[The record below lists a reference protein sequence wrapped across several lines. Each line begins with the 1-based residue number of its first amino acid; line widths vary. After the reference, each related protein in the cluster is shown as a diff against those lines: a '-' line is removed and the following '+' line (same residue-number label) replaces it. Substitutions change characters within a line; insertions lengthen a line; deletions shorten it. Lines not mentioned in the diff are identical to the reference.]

1 MEVPIIEVDPALS
14 SRGKEVIDEDAVS
27 VTSNVVQNDDVGDI
41 LIDEVVSENGSMR
54 NEDVDV
60 PAEKV
65 SKIKTSTNKGRVDT
79 TEVTVEQPN
88 KHTRSRR
95 KINAPKWF
103 GEWVE

>member
-1 MEVPIIEVDPALS
+1 MEVPIVEVDPALS
-14 SRGKEVIDEDAVS
+14 SMGKEVID
-27 VTSNVVQNDDVGDI
+27 VVQNDDVGDI